1 MKTMK
6 KVMLNTK
13 IGAMVLAALFST
25 GVTTQVLA
33 NDSHDQP
40 AELKYVGD
48 VNDRPVYRLALK
60 NDANTTYFVSVRD
73 GDGSVLYRE
82 KLQGTNI
89 VRNYQFADMPLE
101 AYNLTFEVSN
111 AKGSVVD
118 VYNISKSKKIFDQVD
133 VTKVK

>member
-1 MKTMK
+1 MK

-33 NDSHDQP
+33 NDKHDQP

-48 VNDRPVYRLALK
+48 VNERPVYRLALK
-60 NDANTTYFVSVRD
+60 NDANTVYFVSVRD

-118 VYNISKSKKIFDQVD
+118 VYSISKSKKIFDQVD